1 MMRKNMLFFRS
12 LLGLI
17 LFGLYQVTFAVDTYL
32 GVSAEKLRSGNIT
45 FDDIPKMIVSL
56 TAFVLSLTGTISLI
70 MIIYGALRMVL
81 GSYEQSVKDGKNT
94 ITYALI
100 GLVIS
105 ASAWFIIK
113 FVFSTVL

>member
-1 MMRKNMLFFRS
+1 MIFVRS
-12 LLGLI
+12 LIGL
-17 LFGLYQVTFAVDTYL
+17 LAFSLSQVMFAADTYL
-32 GVSAEKLRSGNIT
+32 GVSSEKLRSGNIT
-45 FDDIPKMIVSL
+45 FDDVPKMIVSL
-56 TAFVLSLTGTISLI
+56 TGFVLALTGTISLI

-94 ITYALI
+94 IMYALI
-100 GLVIS
+100 GLAIS

>member
-1 MMRKNMLFFRS
+1 MIFVRS
-12 LLGLI
+12 LIGLLAFSLSQVMFAADTYLG
-17 LFGLYQVTFAVDTYL
+17 TYL
-32 GVSAEKLRSGNIT
+32 GVSSEKLRSGNIT
-45 FDDIPKMIVSL
+45 FDDVPKMIVSL
-56 TAFVLSLTGTISLI
+56 TGFVLALTGTISLI

-94 ITYALI
+94 IMYALI
-100 GLVIS
+100 GLAIS